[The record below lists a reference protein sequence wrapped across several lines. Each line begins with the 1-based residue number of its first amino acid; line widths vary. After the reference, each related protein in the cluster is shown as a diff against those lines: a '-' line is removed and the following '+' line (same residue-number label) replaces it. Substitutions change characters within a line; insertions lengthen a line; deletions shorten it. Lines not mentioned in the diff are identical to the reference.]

1 MAIINLH
8 QLPAR
13 DKDLFNVVVDAPM
26 GSRNKYKYNHKL
38 QIFHLNKIL
47 PLGASFPYDFGF
59 IPSTKGEDGD
69 PIDVL
74 VLTDEPSFV
83 GCVLPVRL
91 IGVIEAQQTV
101 ENKSVRNDRLLGF
114 IETKHNPP
122 PCSSLD
128 ELPESQLAEIEHFFI
143 SYNEVEGKQF
153 TIIGRGGPE
162 KAEKLFNASLIDSN

>member
-1 MAIINLH
+1 MTSNLH

-13 DKDLFNVVVDAPM
+13 DEDLFNVVVDAPK
-26 GSRNKYKYNHKL
+26 GSRNKYKYDHKL
-38 QIFHLNKIL
+38 QIFRLSKVL

-59 IPSTKGEDGD
+59 LPSTKGEDGD

-74 VLTDEPSFV
+74 VLSEVPSFV

-91 IGVIEAQQTV
+91 IGVIEAEQTTKN
-101 ENKSVRNDRLLGF
+101 ETVRNDRLIGL

-122 PCSSLD
+122 SFTSLD
-128 ELPESQLAEIEHFFI
+128 ELTESQLTEIEHFFV
-143 SYNEVEGKQF
+143 SYNEVEEKEF

-162 KAEKLFNASLIDSN
+162 KAEKLFNAALIDSN